1 MIRRLTM
8 TALTLMISA
17 PLAAQ
22 VPDGMMMRVDRS
34 TNAAD
39 PDDVPD
45 VTVATMGSGFHV
57 TTGPAVVLWKEAD
70 TASRPFTL
78 EGRFVLGEPSSHANY
93 YGLIY
98 GGGSLDGERQ
108 NYMYFLIA
116 QNGTYIVKHRAGDN
130 VHDIQGRTE
139 SDAIVTPG
147 DDGRAINQLS
157 VRVGTDETE
166 FVVNGTVVHTV
177 ANEGMAGRTDG
188 VWGVRVNHVIPN
200 MHIDGL
206 GISR

>member
-177 ANEGMAGRTDG
+177 ANEGMEGRTDG